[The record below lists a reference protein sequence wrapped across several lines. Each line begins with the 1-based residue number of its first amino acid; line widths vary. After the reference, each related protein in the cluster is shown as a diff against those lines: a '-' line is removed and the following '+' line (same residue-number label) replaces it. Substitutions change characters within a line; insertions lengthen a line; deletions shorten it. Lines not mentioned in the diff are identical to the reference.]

1 MYVQPADPSH
11 EVPDVM
17 EQLWG
22 GRPPQVDGTPS
33 MDGFISSCTCAI
45 NQPASEPPP
54 TESAVRLLA
63 VGGWVLL
70 SPPPPLSA
78 CADAKVNNKA
88 GSGGGAAIMQCFSPD
103 HVPVMYVFRA
113 LLAFRRANSVCVCDN
128 VQTLSR
134 ARPSR

>member
-45 NQPASEPPP
+45 DPPASEPPP

-63 VGGWVLL
+63 VGGRAVL
-70 SPPPPLSA
+70 SPAFPPLL
-78 CADAKVNNKA
+78 ADAKVNNKA

-103 HVPVMYVFRA
+103 HVPVMYAFRA
-113 LLAFRRANSVCVCDN
+113 LLAFRRANSVCACDN